1 MPILAWVSL
10 AAVAFGLLGTG
21 IQTFRLDSS
30 QKALLGLEKAN
41 AVEAARS
48 AQEVASKKSA
58 DAEKTQALAQ
68 QASALK
74 EAVRGQIAESV
85 STFAKVASNPACTR
99 TDAANQFDRGLRA
112 LPAAR

>member
-1 MPILAWVSL
+1 MPPLAWLLGAS
-10 AAVAFGLLGTG
+10 VALGLLGGG
-21 IQTFRLDSS
+21 IQTLRLDAS

-48 AQEVASKKSA
+48 AQEVASKKDA
-58 DAEKTQALAQ
+58 DAEKTRALAQ

-85 STFAKVASNPACTR
+85 STFAKVASNPACVR
-99 TDAANQFDRGLRA
+99 TDAANQFDRGLRP
-112 LPAAR
+112 PAAPR